1 MTGLPSIPQRAVRHL
16 LDDLLDL
23 TPGPPFTPP
32 LNGWPGT
39 TPDRPSFVV
48 RATKWGGATG
58 RRPVRGLFLL
68 AEVTM
73 LVAEQ

>member
-39 TPDRPSFVV
+39 IPDRPSFVV
-48 RATKWGGATG
+48 RAPKWGGGDRSTAGQGT
-58 RRPVRGLFLL
+58 VLL
-68 AEVTM
+68 AEGTM